1 MRKKPE
7 FKGLSRLS
15 VQLVLSL
22 LVLSGCAVKPTSST
36 PQWLTN
42 PGDGV
47 VASCGFNIK
56 GRYAQEQ
63 CAQTRAREQL
73 AAHQGADVSSVSL
86 LTEQV
91 RNEFS
96 NVTLAKETRETVN
109 KTTVKARVVDSWY
122 DAQRDEYY
130 VWMKGE

>member
-1 MRKKPE
+1 M
-7 FKGLSRLS
+7 
-15 VQLVLSL
+15 LSL
-22 LVLSGCAVKPTSST
+22 LVLSGCAAKPASST
-36 PQWLTN
+36 PHWLTN

-73 AAHQGADVSSVSL
+73 AARQGVDVSSVSL